1 MPVMFFAGCAWAS
14 HACDAI
20 RRLRLGF
27 YARDAIR
34 SLRWGFLCL

>member
-1 MPVMFFAGCAWAS
+1 MPVMLFAGSAWAS
-14 HACDAI
+14 
-20 RRLRLGF
+20 